1 MQRRSAGI
9 HARIMWAEG
18 TFGHPPTSFAVMERL
33 GLRRATSFDAGFSVY
48 RFGLRRSKA
57 FEVVR

>member
-1 MQRRSAGI
+1 
-9 HARIMWAEG
+9 MWAEG